1 MHKAIHQQLM
11 PQCAS
16 FFISDAILY
25 VSVVTLSTGDDN
37 KLLQQ
42 LKQDLKEQ
50 LDEARK
56 FHIRRNKNK
65 AESIETGC
73 IVIADL
79 FP

>member
-1 MHKAIHQQLM
+1 MY
-11 PQCAS
+11 
-16 FFISDAILY
+16 LY

-56 FHIRRNKNK
+56 FHIRRNNNR

-73 IVIADL
+73 IVIAHL